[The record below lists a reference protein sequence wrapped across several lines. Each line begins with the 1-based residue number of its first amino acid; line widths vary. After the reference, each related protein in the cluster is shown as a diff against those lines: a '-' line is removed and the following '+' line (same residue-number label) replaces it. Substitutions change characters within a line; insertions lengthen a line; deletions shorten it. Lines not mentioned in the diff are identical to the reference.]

1 MERLFDEEFYR
12 TLQRYTLQSRI
23 KMNAGMG
30 GGRKS
35 NAKGSSV
42 EFADFREYQLGD
54 DIRRIDW
61 NAYGRMN
68 KLFVKLFM
76 EEREGMFTILTD
88 CSASM
93 EYGQV
98 SKFFRARQIAG
109 MFAYMVLRNLDRVCL
124 VNLSEEGTY
133 KGKSLTGMQSFD
145 KVLRQLEAYQAKGKV
160 DLYQAVARL
169 PFSNRGVCIVLSDF
183 LDQPALEEMCR
194 YLLYQKQE
202 IVLVQV
208 LAKEEQD
215 ITLEGDYNLLGVEDG
230 QEVRISFTK
239 TAVKK
244 YRELFEN
251 HQRQLEK
258 MAMHYHITLLM
269 ADTGEPLEKILAKG
283 IAAGQIGV

>member
-12 TLQRYTLQSRI
+12 TLQRFTLLSRI

-54 DIRRIDW
+54 DVRRIDW

-124 VNLSEEGTY
+124 VGLSEEGTY
-133 KGKSLTGMQSFD
+133 KSKSLTGMQSFD

-169 PFSNRGVCIVLSDF
+169 PLKKRGVCIVLSDF
-183 LDQPALEEMCR
+183 LDQPALEQMCR

-208 LAKEEQD
+208 LAKEERD

-239 TAVKK
+239 AAVKK
-244 YRELFEN
+244 YRELFES
-251 HQRQLEK
+251 HERQLQK
-258 MAMHYHITLLM
+258 MAVHYQIALLM
-269 ADTGEPLEKILAKG
+269 ADTQDPLEKILAQG